1 LNKNHRKYNKVKE
14 KVLDTKKKTKKSFPI
29 FFQVGSDF
37 LAFTLSFL
45 LQYYFVFYSSFI
57 GSESVPRLDV
67 LFMGIL
73 LVNSYWFILNYF
85 SGLYKNWYERS
96 PFEEFFTIIRITFI
110 GCAIAYFFVL
120 NDTSHRPRMMI
131 FIYFISILGFQSIF
145 RLVIRRVQ
153 KMLRR
158 KGIIK
163 YKSIIIGSGD
173 KINEIYNAMKGS
185 PSWGLVPI
193 GGILTSESHESQNNL
208 NSKIIGEINN
218 LDEIISS
225 KHPEIII
232 LASGDL
238 SHDELLRV
246 INICSLQKV
255 RVKIEPDLYSIFTG
269 QTKTHNIYGIPY
281 MEVSPQLMK
290 TWEELAKRIF
300 DIIFSFFVIVIGAPF
315 WILTGII
322 IKLESKGNVFY
333 TQPRVGKDGKVF
345 QIFKYRSMVSGAD
358 AGGQNWTKV
367 GDSRVTRFGKF
378 IRKSHLDEVP
388 QFLNVFLGTMS
399 VVGPRPEQPKFVE
412 QFSKELPYYNRRLKV
427 RPGITGWWQI
437 KYTAHELNTDEI
449 KSRLKDDFYYIENMS
464 IKFDVE
470 IIVRTIWSVLT
481 GHGQT

>member
-1 LNKNHRKYNKVKE
+1 MNKNIKKYNKVQK
-14 KVLDTKKKTKKSFPI
+14 KVHDTKKKTKKSFPI

-45 LQYYFVFYSSFI
+45 LQYYFVFYSGFI
-57 GSESVPRLDV
+57 GSEATPRTDV
-67 LFMGIL
+67 LLMGIVI
-73 LVNSYWFILNYF
+73 VNAYWFILNYF

-120 NDTSHRPRMMI
+120 NDTSYRPRMMML
-131 FIYFISILGFQSIF
+131 IYFASLLGFQSIF

-163 YKSIIIGSGD
+163 YKSIIIASES
-173 KINEIYNAMKGS
+173 KINEIYKAMKGS
-185 PSWGLVPI
+185 PSWGLVPT
-193 GGILTSESHESQNNL
+193 GGVLTCDGKEQENNT
-208 NSKIIGEINN
+208 KIIGHIKN
-218 LDEIISS
+218 LENIIID
-225 KHPEIII
+225 KRPEIVV
-232 LASGDL
+232 LAAGEL
-238 SHDELLRV
+238 SHDELLNV
-246 INICSLQKV
+246 INICSNHKV

-300 DIIFSFFVIVIGAPF
+300 DIVFSFLVITLGSPF
-315 WILTGII
+315 WILTAVI

-333 TQPRVGKDGKVF
+333 TQPRVGKDGRVF

-358 AGGQNWTKV
+358 SGGQNWTKV
-367 GDSRVTRFGKF
+367 GDPRVTRFGKF
-378 IRKSHLDEVP
+378 LRKSHLDEVP

-412 QFSKELPYYNRRLKV
+412 QFSKEFPYYKRRLIV

-437 KYTAHELNTDEI
+437 KYTAHELDSDEI

-470 IIVRTIWSVLT
+470 IIIRTIWSVLT